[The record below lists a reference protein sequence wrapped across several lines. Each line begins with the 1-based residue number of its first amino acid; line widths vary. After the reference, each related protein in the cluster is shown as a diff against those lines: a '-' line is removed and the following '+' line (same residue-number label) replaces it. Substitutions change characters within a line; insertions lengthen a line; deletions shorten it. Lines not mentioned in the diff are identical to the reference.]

1 MTDER
6 HAKHSSQ
13 HAKAK
18 ASRKAPAS
26 DERDFIS
33 TIYCE
38 PEEEISQTVIEYQ
51 AQPSVVREVAHPTQV
66 SLPHCK

>member
-18 ASRKAPAS
+18 ASRKAPAI

-33 TIYCE
+33 TVYCE
-38 PEEEISQTVIEYQ
+38 PEEEISQTKMEYQ
-51 AQPSVVREVAHPTQV
+51 AQPLVVREVAHP
-66 SLPHCK
+66 